1 VPKILVLNP
10 IITKEFNK
18 ETEEFFRK
26 YASEDFEVDAVNIKF
41 GPASIETHYDA
52 EVAAT
57 FIVREVE
64 KAEKAGYDAVIINCF
79 DDPALDAAREAVN
92 IPVVGPGEAS
102 IYLACMLGEKFSILT
117 VGPPYVKRL
126 PTPRIRKM
134 GLTSR
139 FASEISIDVKVLD
152 IEKDR
157 KRTFSL
163 LVEAGRRAVEEDGAD
178 VLILGCTGLVGFD
191 KELQRKLKVP
201 VIYPG
206 LVALKFAETFVKLGI
221 RHSKKTY
228 PEPLPKTRLYPKE
241 VE

>member
-1 VPKILVLNP
+1 MPKILVLNP